1 MSWLKKYPVIYLKG
15 IAMGIAD
22 AIPGVSGGT
31 IALIA
36 GIYEQLIDS
45 IKAFDITAIKY
56 LRKFQIRDFWR
67 YVNGNFLLTLVLGI
81 ATSLVTLSHFVTF
94 LLREYPIQI
103 WSFFFGLI
111 IISSAVVLRRINKWN
126 PGVII
131 SLLIGVAA
139 AFLIT
144 KATPAQTPNELWFIF
159 ISGSI
164 AIIAMILPG
173 ISGAFLLLL
182 LGKYEYVYLALRDL
196 NLAIIGVFIAGAI
209 TGLLSFSRAISWL
222 LKNYHNSAI
231 ALLSGFMIGS
241 LNKIWP
247 WKIITLFREN
257 SEGEQIPLLEK
268 NVLPAQYFQETGND
282 PFIFQAILFV
292 AVGIFIV
299 VLLEKIS
306 ISRNKST

>member
-1 MSWLKKYPVIYLKG
+1 
-15 IAMGIAD
+15 
-22 AIPGVSGGT
+22 
-31 IALIA
+31 
-36 GIYEQLIDS
+36 
-45 IKAFDITAIKY
+45 
-56 LRKFQIRDFWR
+56 
-67 YVNGNFLLTLVLGI
+67 
-81 ATSLVTLSHFVTF
+81 
-94 LLREYPIQI
+94 
-103 WSFFFGLI
+103 
-111 IISSAVVLRRINKWN
+111 
-126 PGVII
+126 
-131 SLLIGVAA
+131 
-139 AFLIT
+139 
-144 KATPAQTPNELWFIF
+144 
-159 ISGSI
+159 
-164 AIIAMILPG
+164 MILPG